1 MTHLLFWYKIV
12 SKEVKEMPRGSRKK
26 SESKMY
32 HVMIR
37 GNERKEIFL
46 DDDDKLRFIEILKE
60 KKQDKK
66 YSIYAYCLM
75 DNHVHLLVNE
85 GNETISQIMKKINIS
100 YAYYFNK
107 KYSRI
112 GHLFQDRFKSE
123 AIEDEGYLLSAVRY
137 IHNNPVKAHIVMQAE
152 DYKWSSYGLYV
163 GKCQYAKDSIDEEF
177 ILGIFSCEREKAV
190 ELFKE
195 FSRQENQDSFI
206 EYKEE
211 EKVNKTIQNEQ
222 EAKEYI
228 IEQLRKHNVSLE
240 EITNVANIR
249 IRNDLIVKLKNK
261 SSLSVRQIAEILG
274 IGRNIVQRVQ

>member
-1 MTHLLFWYKIV
+1 
-12 SKEVKEMPRGSRKK
+12 
-26 SESKMY
+26 
-32 HVMIR
+32 
-37 GNERKEIFL
+37 
-46 DDDDKLRFIEILKE
+46 
-60 KKQDKK
+60 
-66 YSIYAYCLM
+66 
-75 DNHVHLLVNE
+75 
-85 GNETISQIMKKINIS
+85 
-100 YAYYFNK
+100 
-107 KYSRI
+107 
-112 GHLFQDRFKSE
+112 
-123 AIEDEGYLLSAVRY
+123 
-137 IHNNPVKAHIVMQAE
+137 
-152 DYKWSSYGLYV
+152 
-163 GKCQYAKDSIDEEF
+163 
-177 ILGIFSCEREKAV
+177 REKAV

-228 IEQLRKHNVSLE
+228 IEQLRTHNVSLE

>member
-1 MTHLLFWYKIV
+1 
-12 SKEVKEMPRGSRKK
+12 MPRGSRKK
-26 SESKMY
+26 SESKIY

-46 DDDDKLRFIEILKE
+46 NDDDKFKFIEILKE
-60 KKQDKK
+60 KQHGKK

-85 GNETISQIMKKINIS
+85 GDETISQIMKKINIS

-107 KYSRI
+107 KYGRV

-123 AIEDEGYLLSAVRY
+123 AIEDEGHLLSAMRY
-137 IHNNPVKAHIVMQAE
+137 IHNNPVKAYIVMQAQ
-152 DYKWSSYGLYV
+152 DYKWSSYGRYV
-163 GKCQYAKDSIDEEF
+163 GKDQYTKDSIDEEF
-177 ILGIFSCEREKAV
+177 ILRMFSCEREKAM

-211 EKVNKTIQNEQ
+211 KKVNKTIQNEQ
-222 EAKEYI
+222 EARAYI
-228 IEQLRKHNVSLE
+228 VEQIRTHHVSLE
-240 EITNVANIR
+240 EIKNASNIK
-249 IRNDLIVKLKNK
+249 IRNDLILKLKNK

-274 IGRNIVQRVQ
+274 VGRNIVQRMQ